1 MNNLSLRLTIGAIC
15 ELMLLLLLDEL
26 TILYDI
32 SLRVLLD
39 DLHLHI
45 LMWQARLSMYG
56 IVHHIVLNRV
66 KIARLRLVA
75 VDQDMLL
82 MVRHIPS
89 MSRQTAAAGWLAGER
104 VRARGRNWKCEN
116 KNGVYVWRKEL
127 HKINV
132 EMSRENWERK

>member
-15 ELMLLLLLDEL
+15 ELMLLLLLLDEL

-89 MSRQTAAAGWLAGER
+89 MSRRTAAAGWLVRECAREGEIGN
-104 VRARGRNWKCEN
+104 VRIRMEFMCGE
-116 KNGVYVWRKEL
+116 KNYIKL
-127 HKINV
+127 MLK
-132 EMSRENWERK
+132 